1 MTRSILYIICTRTL
15 KKQYNNKIEII
26 MEKKFDFNQIGKRM
40 PYSTPDNF
48 FDKLE
53 KEVKA
58 SLPSERKNQHAR
70 IITMSVLSIAASL
83 LLLFGISTTINNKG
97 DDAKKEQYNMAAVE
111 KAFNNLDN
119 DDQNAL
125 INIYQDDVFTS
136 LN

>member
-15 KKQYNNKIEII
+15 KQYNNEIEII

-58 SLPSERKNQHAR
+58 SLPSERKNQHTR

-111 KAFNNLDN
+111 KAFNNLDD

>member
-1 MTRSILYIICTRTL
+1 
-15 KKQYNNKIEII
+15 

-83 LLLFGISTTINNKG
+83 LLFFGISTTINKNG

-111 KAFNNLDN
+111 KAFNNLD
-119 DDQNAL
+119 DADQNDL
-125 INIYQDDVFTS
+125 INIYQDDVFAS

>member
-1 MTRSILYIICTRTL
+1 
-15 KKQYNNKIEII
+15 

-58 SLPSERKNQHAR
+58 SLPSERNNQHAR

-111 KAFNNLDN
+111 KTFNNLDD

>member
-1 MTRSILYIICTRTL
+1 MTRSILYIICSRTL
-15 KKQYNNKIEII
+15 KQYNNEIEII

-40 PYSTPDNF
+40 SYTTPDNF

-58 SLPSERKNQHAR
+58 SLPSERKNKHAR
-70 IITMSVLSIAASL
+70 IITMSVLSIAVSL
-83 LLLFGISTTINNKG
+83 LLFFGISTTINNKG

>member
-1 MTRSILYIICTRTL
+1 MTRSILYIICSRTL
-15 KKQYNNKIEII
+15 KQYNNKIEII

-58 SLPSERKNQHAR
+58 SLPTECKPKRTR
-70 IITMSVLSIAASL
+70 VITLAVLSAAASL
-83 LLLFGISTTINNKG
+83 LLLIGIGTTIDSKNNAANEDKC
-97 DDAKKEQYNMAAVE
+97 NMVAVE
-111 KAFNNLDN
+111 QAFNNLDDN
-119 DDQNAL
+119 DQVTL
-125 INIYQDDVFTS
+125 LSIYQDDVFTS

>member
-1 MTRSILYIICTRTL
+1 
-15 KKQYNNKIEII
+15 
-26 MEKKFDFNQIGKRM
+26 MEKKFDFNQIVKRM

-58 SLPSERKNQHAR
+58 SLPSERKNKHAR

-83 LLLFGISTTINNKG
+83 LLLFGISTTINKRN
-97 DDAKKEQYNMAAVE
+97 DDAKNEKYNMAAVE
-111 KAFNNLDN
+111 KAFNNLN
-119 DDQNAL
+119 DADQNAL

>member
-15 KKQYNNKIEII
+15 KQYNNKIEII
-26 MEKKFDFNQIGKRM
+26 MEKKFDFNQIGKHM

-58 SLPSERKNQHAR
+58 SLPSERKNQHTR

>member
-15 KKQYNNKIEII
+15 KQYNNEIEII

-48 FDKLE
+48 FDNLE

-58 SLPSERKNQHAR
+58 SLPSERKNKHAR
-70 IITMSVLSIAASL
+70 IIIMSVLSIAASL
-83 LLLFGISTTINNKG
+83 LLFFGISTTINNKG

-111 KAFNNLDN
+111 KAFNNLDD

>member
-15 KKQYNNKIEII
+15 KQYNNKIEII

-48 FDKLE
+48 FDNLE

-58 SLPSERKNQHAR
+58 SLPSERKNKHAR
-70 IITMSVLSIAASL
+70 IIIMSVLSIAASL
-83 LLLFGISTTINNKG
+83 LLLFGISTTINKKG

-111 KAFNNLDN
+111 KAFNNLD
-119 DDQNAL
+119 DADQNDL

>member
-1 MTRSILYIICTRTL
+1 MTRSILHIICTRTL
-15 KKQYNNKIEII
+15 KQYNNRIEII

-40 PYSTPDNF
+40 PYTTPDNF

-58 SLPSERKNQHAR
+58 SLPNERKSKHAR
-70 IITMSVLSIAASL
+70 IIIMSVLSIAASL
-83 LLLFGISTTINNKG
+83 LLFFGISTTINKKG

-111 KAFNNLDN
+111 KAFNNLDD

>member
-1 MTRSILYIICTRTL
+1 MTRSILHIICTRTL
-15 KKQYNNKIEII
+15 KQYNNRIEII

-40 PYSTPDNF
+40 PYTTPDNF

-58 SLPSERKNQHAR
+58 SLPNERKSKHAR
-70 IITMSVLSIAASL
+70 IIIMSVLSIAASL
-83 LLLFGISTTINNKG
+83 LLFFGISTTINNKG

-111 KAFNNLDN
+111 KAFNNLDD

>member
-15 KKQYNNKIEII
+15 KQYNNKIEII

-58 SLPSERKNQHAR
+58 SLPSERNNKRTH
-70 IITMSVLSIAASL
+70 ILTISVLSIAASL
-83 LLLFGISTTINNKG
+83 LLLFGISTTINKRNN
-97 DDAKKEQYNMAAVE
+97 DAKNEKYNMAAVE
-111 KAFNNLDN
+111 KAFNNLD
-119 DDQNAL
+119 DSDQTAL

>member
-1 MTRSILYIICTRTL
+1 
-15 KKQYNNKIEII
+15 

-58 SLPSERKNQHAR
+58 SLPNECKPKRTR
-70 IITMSVLSIAASL
+70 VITLAVLSAAASL
-83 LLLFGISTTINNKG
+83 LLLIGIGTTIDSKNNAANEEKC
-97 DDAKKEQYNMAAVE
+97 NMVAVE
-111 KAFNNLDN
+111 QAFNNLTDN
-119 DDQNAL
+119 DQAAL
-125 INIYQDDVFTS
+125 LSIYQDDVFTS

>member
-1 MTRSILYIICTRTL
+1 MSRDVLYIICTRTL
-15 KKQYNNKIEII
+15 KQYNNKIEII

-48 FDKLE
+48 FDNLE

-58 SLPSERKNQHAR
+58 SLPSEQKNKHAR
-70 IITMSVLSIAASL
+70 IIIMSVLSIAASL
-83 LLLFGISTTINNKG
+83 LLIFGISTTINKKG

-111 KAFNNLDN
+111 KAFNNLD
-119 DDQNAL
+119 DADQNDL
-125 INIYQDDVFTS
+125 INIYQDDVFAS

>member
-1 MTRSILYIICTRTL
+1 MTRSILYIICMRTL
-15 KKQYNNKIEII
+15 KQYNNKIEII

-40 PYSTPDNF
+40 PYTTPDNF

-58 SLPSERKNQHAR
+58 SLPSERNNKRTH
-70 IITMSVLSIAASL
+70 ILTISVLSIAASL
-83 LLLFGISTTINNKG
+83 LLLFGISTTINKRNN
-97 DDAKKEQYNMAAVE
+97 DAKNEKYNMAAVE
-111 KAFNNLDN
+111 KAFNNLD
-119 DDQNAL
+119 DSDQTAL

>member
-1 MTRSILYIICTRTL
+1 
-15 KKQYNNKIEII
+15 

-40 PYSTPDNF
+40 PYTTPDNF

-58 SLPSERKNQHAR
+58 SLPSERKNLHAR

-97 DDAKKEQYNMAAVE
+97 YDAKKEQYNMATVE
-111 KAFNNLDN
+111 KAFNNLDD

>member
-1 MTRSILYIICTRTL
+1 MTRSILYIICSRTL
-15 KKQYNNKIEII
+15 KQYNNKIEII
-26 MEKKFDFNQIGKRM
+26 MEKKFDFNQIGKHM

-58 SLPSERKNQHAR
+58 SLPSERKNQHTR

>member
-15 KKQYNNKIEII
+15 KQYNNKIEII

-40 PYSTPDNF
+40 PYTTPDNF

-97 DDAKKEQYNMAAVE
+97 DDAKKEQYNMAVE
-111 KAFNNLDN
+111 KAFNNLDD

>member
-1 MTRSILYIICTRTL
+1 MSRSILYIICTRTL
-15 KKQYNNKIEII
+15 KHYNNKIEII

-48 FDKLE
+48 FDNLE

-58 SLPSERKNQHAR
+58 SLPSEQKNKHAR
-70 IITMSVLSIAASL
+70 IIIMSVLSIAASL
-83 LLLFGISTTINNKG
+83 LLLFGISTTINKNG

-111 KAFNNLDN
+111 KAFNNLD
-119 DDQNAL
+119 DADQNDL
-125 INIYQDDVFTS
+125 INIYQDDVFAS

>member
-1 MTRSILYIICTRTL
+1 
-15 KKQYNNKIEII
+15 

-53 KEVKA
+53 KEVKT

-83 LLLFGISTTINNKG
+83 LLFFGISTTINNKG

>member
-1 MTRSILYIICTRTL
+1 
-15 KKQYNNKIEII
+15 

-70 IITMSVLSIAASL
+70 IITMSVLSSRITAVVL
-83 LLLFGISTTINNKG
+83 RYKHNN
-97 DDAKKEQYNMAAVE
+97 
-111 KAFNNLDN
+111 
-119 DDQNAL
+119 
-125 INIYQDDVFTS
+125 
-136 LN
+136 

>member
-1 MTRSILYIICTRTL
+1 MIRSILYIICTRTL
-15 KKQYNNKIEII
+15 KQYNNKIEII

-48 FDKLE
+48 FDNLE

-58 SLPSERKNQHAR
+58 SLPSEQKNKHAR
-70 IITMSVLSIAASL
+70 IIIMSVLSIAASL
-83 LLLFGISTTINNKG
+83 LLIFGISTTINKKG

-111 KAFNNLDN
+111 KAFNNLD
-119 DDQNAL
+119 DADQNDL
-125 INIYQDDVFTS
+125 INIYQDDVFAS

>member
-1 MTRSILYIICTRTL
+1 MSRDVLYIICTRTL
-15 KKQYNNKIEII
+15 KQYNNKIEII

-48 FDKLE
+48 FDNLE

-58 SLPSERKNQHAR
+58 SLPSEQKNKHAR
-70 IITMSVLSIAASL
+70 IIIMSVLSIAASL
-83 LLLFGISTTINNKG
+83 LLLFGISTTINKKG

-111 KAFNNLDN
+111 KAFNNLD
-119 DDQNAL
+119 DADQNDL
-125 INIYQDDVFTS
+125 INIYQDDVFAS

>member
-15 KKQYNNKIEII
+15 KQYNNKIEII

-40 PYSTPDNF
+40 PYTTPDNF

-53 KEVKA
+53 KEVKT
-58 SLPSERKNQHAR
+58 SLPSEQKNKHAR
-70 IITMSVLSIAASL
+70 IIIMSFLSIAASL

-111 KAFNNLDN
+111 KAFNYLDD
-119 DDQNAL
+119 DDQNDL
-125 INIYQDDVFTS
+125 INIYQDDVFAS

>member
-1 MTRSILYIICTRTL
+1 MYAYIKTI
-15 KKQYNNKIEII
+15 YNKIEII
-26 MEKKFDFNQIGKRM
+26 MEKKFDFNKIGKRM

-48 FDKLE
+48 FDNLE

-58 SLPSERKNQHAR
+58 SLPSERKNKHAR
-70 IITMSVLSIAASL
+70 IIIMSVLSIAASL
-83 LLLFGISTTINNKG
+83 LLLFGISTTINKKG

-111 KAFNNLDN
+111 KAFNNLD
-119 DDQNAL
+119 DADQNDL

>member
-15 KKQYNNKIEII
+15 KQYNNKIEII

-58 SLPSERKNQHAR
+58 SLPSEQKNKHAR
-70 IITMSVLSIAASL
+70 IIIMSVLSIAASL
-83 LLLFGISTTINNKG
+83 LLLFGISTTINKNG

-111 KAFNNLDN
+111 KAFNNLD
-119 DDQNAL
+119 DADQNDL
-125 INIYQDDVFTS
+125 INIYQDDVFAS

>member
-15 KKQYNNKIEII
+15 KQYNNKIEII
-26 MEKKFDFNQIGKRM
+26 MEKKFDFNQIGKHM

-48 FDKLE
+48 FEKLE

-58 SLPSERKNQHAR
+58 SLPSERKNQHTR

>member
-1 MTRSILYIICTRTL
+1 MTRSILYIICSRTL
-15 KKQYNNKIEII
+15 KQYNNEIEII
-26 MEKKFDFNQIGKRM
+26 MEKKFDFNQIGKHM

-58 SLPSERKNQHAR
+58 SLPSERKNKHAR
-70 IITMSVLSIAASL
+70 IITMSVLSIAVSL
-83 LLLFGISTTINNKG
+83 LLFFGISTTINNKG

>member
-1 MTRSILYIICTRTL
+1 
-15 KKQYNNKIEII
+15 

-48 FDKLE
+48 FDNLE

-58 SLPSERKNQHAR
+58 SLPSEQKNKHAR
-70 IITMSVLSIAASL
+70 IIIMSVLSIAASL
-83 LLLFGISTTINNKG
+83 LLLFGISTTINKNG

-111 KAFNNLDN
+111 KAFNNLD
-119 DDQNAL
+119 DADQNDL
-125 INIYQDDVFTS
+125 INIYQDDVFAS